1 MSREIKT
8 IGILGTG
15 TMGRGIAQI
24 AALAGRSVVLHD
36 ARDGA
41 AGEAAAF
48 VGSVNGGNHIVPTVL
63 LPNGAA
69 MTNPG
74 INEVLAAVR

>member
-1 MSREIKT
+1 MAEQMTVYTTSWCGYCSRLK
-8 IGILGTG
+8 
-15 TMGRGIAQI
+15 AQMQR
-24 AALAGRSVVLHD
+24 AGLTFREVNIEED
-36 ARDGA
+36 A
-41 AGEAAAF
+41 EAAAF

>member
-1 MSREIKT
+1 MIAMYTTSWCVYCSRLK
-8 IGILGTG
+8 
-15 TMGRGIAQI
+15 AQMQR
-24 AALAGRSVVLHD
+24 AGLTFREVNIEED
-36 ARDGA
+36 A
-41 AGEAAAF
+41 EAAAF